1 MRSGLLLVA
10 ALGFAGTASAQ
21 AKPDFEFHRDLP
33 QGKRFYVANVIG
45 DVVVVGTSGRTVEAT
60 AVKKVGRHGD
70 PEDVAI
76 EIVELDDG
84 VALCVRYPSQHGR
97 RRGSNDG
104 ADKNPCSWSDWNGGN
119 DRKDR
124 NDTEVNMTL
133 RVPAGLRLHA
143 GTVSGD
149 VRAERLVGD
158 LEIHS
163 VSGDVLLTGGSG
175 PAIDLETV
183 SGDVTLE
190 DVTSKDVSGHTVS
203 GEVLFRGPIQDGGS
217 YDFATTSG
225 DIRLLLPEPPNAT
238 LSGAT
243 FSGRFSSDLPTSPDE
258 THRRRHRVA
267 ATWGNGSARLDVE
280 SLSGD
285 ITIRVTKG

>member
-1 MRSGLLLVA
+1 MRSGTFLVA
-10 ALGFAGTASAQ
+10 ALGLVATASAQ
-21 AKPDFEFHRDLP
+21 AKPDFEFRRELP
-33 QGKRFYVANVIG
+33 QGKQFYVANVIG

-60 AVKKVGRHGD
+60 AVKKEGRHGD
-70 PEDVAI
+70 PADVTI

-84 VALCVRYPSQHGR
+84 VALCVRYPAQRGR
-97 RRGSNDG
+97 RRDSNG
-104 ADKNPCSWSDWNGGN
+104 REDKNPCSWGDWNGGN
-119 DRKDR
+119 ER
-124 NDTEVNMTL
+124 NDTEVTMTL
-133 RVPAGLRLHA
+133 RVPSGLRLHA
-143 GTVSGD
+143 ATVSGD
-149 VRAERLVGD
+149 VRAERLAGD

-163 VSGDVLLTGGSG
+163 VSGDVQLTGGSG

-203 GEVLFRGPIQDGGS
+203 GNVLFRGPIQDGGT
-217 YDFATTSG
+217 YDFVTTSG
-225 DIRLLLPEPPNAT
+225 DIRLLLPEQPNAT

-243 FSGRFSSDLPTSPDE
+243 FSGRFSSDLPTSQDE
-258 THRRRHRVA
+258 TRRRRHRVA

>member
-10 ALGFAGTASAQ
+10 GLGFAVGAHAQ
-21 AKPDFEFHRDLP
+21 AKPDFEFRRDLP
-33 QGKRFYVANVIG
+33 QGKRFYVSNIIG
-45 DVVVVGTSGRTVEAT
+45 DVVVLGASGRTVEVT
-60 AVKKVGRHGD
+60 AVKKAGRHGD
-70 PEDVAI
+70 PEDVTI

-84 VALCVRYPSQHGR
+84 VAVCVRYPNQHGR
-97 RRGSNDG
+97 RRGSDDRE
-104 ADKNPCSWSDWNGGN
+104 DKNPCNWNNWNGGSE
-119 DRKDR
+119 R

-149 VRAERLVGD
+149 VRAERLAGD

-183 SGDVTLE
+183 SGNVTLE
-190 DVTSKDVSGHTVS
+190 DVTSKEVSGHTVS
-203 GEVLFRGPIQDGGS
+203 GEVVFRGPIMDAGT

-225 DIRLLLPEPPNAT
+225 DIQVLLPQQPNAT

-243 FSGRFSSDLPTSPDE
+243 FSGRFSSDLPTSHDE
-258 THRRRHRVA
+258 SRRRRHRVA
-267 ATWGNGSARLDVE
+267 ATWGNGSARLDLE

-285 ITIRVTKG
+285 ITIRVIKG

>member
-1 MRSGLLLVA
+1 MRNGILLMAGLGLA
-10 ALGFAGTASAQ
+10 AGPAHAQ
-21 AKPDFEFHRDLP
+21 GKPDFEFHRELA
-33 QGKRFYVANVIG
+33 QGKRFYVSTIIG

-60 AVKKVGRHGD
+60 AVKKAGRHGD
-70 PEDVAI
+70 PEDVTI
-76 EIVELDDG
+76 EVVELDDG
-84 VALCVRYPSQHGR
+84 VALCVRYPHQHGGR
-97 RRGSNDG
+97 YNSDDRE
-104 ADKNPCSWSDWNGGN
+104 DKNPCSSHEWNGGHE
-119 DRKDR
+119 R
-124 NDTEVNMTL
+124 NDTEVNLTL
-133 RVPAGLRLHA
+133 RVPVGLRLHA

-149 VRAERLVGD
+149 VRAERLAGD

-163 VSGDVLLTGGSG
+163 VSGDVQLTGGSG

-203 GEVLFRGPIQDGGS
+203 GTVVFQGPIMDAGT

-225 DIRLLLPEPPNAT
+225 DIQLLLPQQPNAT

-243 FSGRFSSDLPTSPDE
+243 FSGRFSSDLPTSRDDSR
-258 THRRRHRVA
+258 HRRHRVA
-267 ATWGNGSARLDVE
+267 ATWGNGSARLDLE

>member
-1 MRSGLLLVA
+1 MRSGILLVA
-10 ALGFAGTASAQ
+10 CLGLTAAAAAQ
-21 AKPDFEFHRDLP
+21 TKPDFEFHRDLS
-33 QGKRFYVANVIG
+33 QGKRLYVSNIIG
-45 DVVVVGTSGRTVEAT
+45 DVVVTGTSGRTVEVT
-60 AVKKVGRHGD
+60 AVKKAGRHGD
-70 PEDVAI
+70 PEDVTI
-76 EIVELDDG
+76 ETVELDDG
-84 VALCVRYPSQHGR
+84 VALCVRYPHQSSRHHNSDER
-97 RRGSNDG
+97 E
-104 ADKNPCSWSDWNGGN
+104 DKNPCSWGDWNGGN
-119 DRKDR
+119 ER

-149 VRAERLVGD
+149 VRAERLAGD

-163 VSGDVLLTGGSG
+163 VSGDVQLTGGSG

-190 DVTSKDVSGHTVS
+190 DVTSKDVSGHTIS
-203 GEVLFRGPIQDGGS
+203 GAVVFRGPIQDAGS

-225 DIRLLLPEPPNAT
+225 DIQVLLPEQPNAT

-243 FSGRFSSDLPTSPDE
+243 FSGRFWSDLPTSQDASR
-258 THRRRHRVA
+258 RRRHRVA

>member
-1 MRSGLLLVA
+1 MRSGLLLIVGLGLA
-10 ALGFAGTASAQ
+10 ATAGAQ

-60 AVKKVGRHGD
+60 AVKKAGRHGD
-70 PEDVAI
+70 PEDVTI
-76 EIVELDDG
+76 EVVELDDG
-84 VALCVRYPSQHGR
+84 VALCVRYPSQHDR
-97 RRGSNDG
+97 RRDSNG
-104 ADKNPCSWSDWNGGN
+104 RENKNPCSWDNWNGGN
-119 DRKDR
+119 DR
-124 NDTEVNMTL
+124 NDTEVNLTL

-149 VRAERLVGD
+149 VRAERLAGD

-163 VSGDVLLTGGSG
+163 VSGDVQLTGGSG

-203 GEVLFRGPIQDGGS
+203 GAVLFRGPIQDGGS

-225 DIRLLLPEPPNAT
+225 DIRLLLPEQPNAT

-243 FSGRFSSDLPTSPDE
+243 FSGRFSSDLPTSQDD